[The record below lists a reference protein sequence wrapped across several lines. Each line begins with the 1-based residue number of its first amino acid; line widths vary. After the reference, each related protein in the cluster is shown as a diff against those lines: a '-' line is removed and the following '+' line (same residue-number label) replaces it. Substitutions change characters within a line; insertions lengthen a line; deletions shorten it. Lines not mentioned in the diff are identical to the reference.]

1 MTDGIDKRLGRLGD
15 LTKVVGESENRP
27 GVRDRAVVGIRGVG
41 KSGIVDEPPADD
53 RVLASLPGYTLRLK
67 SSVSQ
72 SKGFLCS

>member
-1 MTDGIDKRLGRLGD
+1 MTDGVDKRLGRLGD

-41 KSGIVDEPPADD
+41 KIGIVDEPPADD

-72 SKGFLCS
+72 SKGFLRA